1 MGQSGDPVNGG
12 EKPLPHFLRIFPKS
26 AWKIDFSSLKRDFQ
40 NHAQIWKDTKYEDI
54 ALAILGF
61 CSSTYDIV
69 SDSLLSKSYIS
80 GTDYVKIVDDYNDSV
95 VTNCTVP
102 FLGITHMLMWLKIRQ
117 KSFMNFLALRQIFIG
132 AGLHHHL
139 YSYQDYWLH
148 HYYFTSFT
156 GLVISFR
163 TLNCKTK
170 VTYRSILLLSSRPS
184 RVSSGTF

>member
-40 NHAQIWKDTKYEDI
+40 IHAQIWKDTKYEDI

-61 CSSTYDIV
+61 VSSTYDIV

-95 VTNCTVP
+95 VTNCT
-102 FLGITHMLMWLKIRQ
+102 FLGHNTYVDVVENKTEKFYEFSCFETDFYWGWITS
-117 KSFMNFLALRQIFIG
+117 SFVFLP
-132 AGLHHHL
+132 GLL
-139 YSYQDYWLH
+139 ASP
-148 HYYFTSFT
+148 
-156 GLVISFR
+156 
-163 TLNCKTK
+163 
-170 VTYRSILLLSSRPS
+170 LLLYKLY
-184 RVSSGTF
+184 RVSHKF